1 VDVLLK
7 LDRVGLVP
15 HSNQAVVANPFGFTP
30 PFKTPPVV
38 DTDVAAFV
46 DTVGTTAAVVVLKLA
61 IDPFEVPAELEAA
74 ARK

>member
-7 LDRVGLVP
+7 PDRVGLVP
-15 HSNQAVVANPFGFTP
+15 HSNHPFVVSPFGFTP

-38 DTDVAAFV
+38 VTDVVALV
-46 DTVGTTAAVVVLKLA
+46 VTVGATAAVVVLKLA
-61 IDPFEVPAELEAA
+61 IEPFDVPAEFEAA